1 MMIISRTFTC
11 LYNPSTKPLGVV
23 FVQIVKFILP
33 HCDFF
38 LVTFELISLFVAG
51 SFELRCPFSLRVQ
64 IFFLLQWGFIYG
76 VNMMGGN
83 LENSVMRNC
92 GYFVVGISSTQLCK

>member
-51 SFELRCPFSLRVQ
+51 SIELHCPFSLRCADILSSPV
-64 IFFLLQWGFIYG
+64 G
-76 VNMMGGN
+76 V
-83 LENSVMRNC
+83 
-92 GYFVVGISSTQLCK
+92 Y